1 MLSREASSPPDNSAA
16 STPAPLTYSNTPPP
30 YNRKR
35 KHAAISGATTA
46 TASSPAPSE
55 PGFAGVQPSE
65 DSGVVA
71 ANVHASASRPRLT
84 VSRGPV
90 FVPVSEDSI
99 YHSTDQ
105 IAINRQGFRYVPAGL
120 AEPGSKIPYRTI
132 ESRSPGYVR
141 VSWEDRSPFVKVTTD
156 GLGLCGEKGYRS
168 ARLNVPVREG
178 KWYIEIKIERGGGQ
192 RPSDDSAKEGAHVRL
207 GWGRREAMLN
217 CPVGLDGYSYGY
229 LDKNGHRITLSRPRP
244 YGQPFGSGDVIGMYI
259 SLPPKR
265 KPKANDPYDP
275 AHVRRER
282 IAIDFKGQEYFE
294 SVEYPQSKEMIAL
307 MDSITNKSK
316 DTASVP
322 SSTKK
327 SATVKNVPERGRGIK
342 PVAVPAAL
350 QPLPVLRGSHIA
362 FFVNGVAQGI
372 AFSELYDYLQLRTV
386 PSARKDRSRRRA
398 REGLVEH
405 TENPFDDGWLGYYPV
420 ISLFNGARVRVNAGP
435 DFEFSP
441 PADIEGTLAGDPE
454 SADTKTR
461 TWRPLCE
468 RYSEFMDEQWGLDAI
483 EEAEA
488 QLKTVQQ
495 EKKEEKKE
503 QKKSD
508 QPSQSRLTQH
518 SRNPKLPPQPK
529 ALLEVKASPV
539 PASSPVPTAS
549 SSSLLYQPL
558 PQPEAQPLTQE
569 LTEAEKKIQ
578 QRRER
583 KRELERARRAKQRE
597 EKLRLKQLEEEKLQ
611 ASVTSAAVASN
622 LTEARLLPVIMGGS
636 LINIAEQPPTLTSE
650 SNVEQDL
657 H

>member
-1 MLSREASSPPDNSAA
+1 MLSREASSPPDNSTAT
-16 STPAPLTYSNTPPP
+16 TPAPGLAYNNTPPP
-30 YNRKR
+30 NRKR
-35 KHAAISGATTA
+35 KHAAISGATTV

-55 PGFAGVQPSE
+55 SGFAGAQASE
-65 DSGVVA
+65 GSGVVA

-90 FVPVSEDSI
+90 FVPVHENSI
-99 YHSTDQ
+99 FHSTDQ

-132 ESRSPGYVR
+132 ESRPPGYVR

-178 KWYIEIKIERGGGQ
+178 NWYMEIKIERAGGS
-192 RPSDDSAKEGAHVRL
+192 RMPDDPAKEGAHVRL

-229 LDKNGHRITLSRPRP
+229 LDKNGHKITLSRPRP
-244 YGQPFGSGDVIGMYI
+244 YGKPFSSGDVVGMYI

-265 KPKANDPYDP
+265 KPKPNDPYDP

-307 MDSITNKSK
+307 MDSVANKSK

-327 SATVKNVPERGRGIK
+327 SATVKNLPERGRGSK
-342 PVAVPAAL
+342 PVPEPAPL

-362 FFVNGVAQGI
+362 FFVNGTPQGI
-372 AFSELYDYLQLRTV
+372 AFQDLYDYLQLRTV

-405 TENPFDDGWLGYYPV
+405 TENPFDDGWLGYYPF
-420 ISLFNGARVRVNAGP
+420 ISLFNGAQVHVNAGP
-435 DFEFSP
+435 DFAFSP
-441 PADIEGTLAGDPE
+441 PADIEGALAGDPD
-454 SADTKTR
+454 SADTKMR

-468 RYSEFMDEQWGLDAI
+468 RYSEFMEEQWTLDNK

-488 QLKTVQQ
+488 EMKALQQ
-495 EKKEEKKE
+495 EKKERDL
-503 QKKSD
+503 SD
-508 QPSQSRLTQH
+508 RLTH
-518 SRNPKLPPQPK
+518 NRPPNKHHPKAPPQSKFPSETK
-529 ALLEVKASPV
+529 VSPTPIPPPVQAVSSNSVAPQSLPEPEPQTIV
-539 PASSPVPTAS
+539 P
-549 SSSLLYQPL
+549 
-558 PQPEAQPLTQE
+558 EM
-569 LTEAEKKIQ
+569 TEAEKKIQ

-597 EKLRLKQLEEEKLQ
+597 EKQRLKRLEEEKLQ
-611 ASVTSAAVASN
+611 PLADTASAS
-622 LTEARLLPVIMGGS
+622 TEAGLPPAVIMEGFVHENYGQPS
-636 LINIAEQPPTLTSE
+636 ASTAEFDTGQ
-650 SNVEQDL
+650 NF

>member
-1 MLSREASSPPDNSAA
+1 MLSREASSPPDNSTA
-16 STPAPLTYSNTPPP
+16 STPVPGLAYNNTPPP
-30 YNRKR
+30 PNRKR
-35 KHAAISGATTA
+35 KHAAISGATTV

-55 PGFAGVQPSE
+55 SGFAGAQATE

-90 FVPVSEDSI
+90 FVPVHENSTF
-99 YHSTDQ
+99 YSTDQ

-132 ESRSPGYVR
+132 ESRPPGYVR

-178 KWYIEIKIERGGGQ
+178 NWYMEIKIERGGGS
-192 RPSDDSAKEGAHVRL
+192 RMPDDPAKEGAHVRL

-229 LDKNGHRITLSRPRP
+229 LDKNGHKITLSRPRP
-244 YGQPFGSGDVIGMYI
+244 YGKPFSSGDVVGMYI

-265 KPKANDPYDP
+265 KPKPNDPYDP

-307 MDSITNKSK
+307 MDSVANKSK

-327 SATVKNVPERGRGIK
+327 SATVKNLPERGRGSK
-342 PVAVPAAL
+342 PVPEPAPL

-362 FFVNGVAQGI
+362 FFVNGTPQGI
-372 AFSELYDYLQLRTV
+372 AFQDLYDYLQLRIV

-405 TENPFDDGWLGYYPV
+405 TENPFDDGWLGYYPF
-420 ISLFNGARVRVNAGP
+420 ISLFNGAQVHVNAGP
-435 DFEFSP
+435 DFAFSP
-441 PADIEGTLAGDPE
+441 PADIEGALAGDPD

-468 RYSEFMDEQWGLDAI
+468 RYSEFMEELWALDNK
-483 EEAEA
+483 EEAEVEMKA
-488 QLKTVQQ
+488 LQQ
-495 EKKEEKKE
+495 EKKERDL
-503 QKKSD
+503 SD
-508 QPSQSRLTQH
+508 RPTQNRPPNHHSKHHPKAPPQSKFPSETKVPPTPIPPPTQAVSSNSVASQS
-518 SRNPKLPPQPK
+518 
-529 ALLEVKASPV
+529 LLEPE
-539 PASSPVPTAS
+539 
-549 SSSLLYQPL
+549 
-558 PQPEAQPLTQE
+558 PQTVVHEM
-569 LTEAEKKIQ
+569 TEAEKKIQ

-597 EKLRLKQLEEEKLQ
+597 EKQRLKRLEEEKLQ
-611 ASVTSAAVASN
+611 PLADIVSVP
-622 LTEARLLPVIMGGS
+622 TETEL
-636 LINIAEQPPTLTSE
+636 PPTIVMEGFVHENYGQPSASMAE
-650 SNVEQDL
+650 SDTGQNSL
-657 H
+657 